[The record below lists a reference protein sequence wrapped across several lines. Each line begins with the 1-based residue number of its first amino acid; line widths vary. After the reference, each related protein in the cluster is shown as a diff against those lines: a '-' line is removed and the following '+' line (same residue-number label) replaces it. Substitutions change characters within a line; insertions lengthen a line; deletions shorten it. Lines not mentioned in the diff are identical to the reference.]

1 MIMVDDRTLLR
12 PVISLQKYTSMGK
25 PMNIPVT

>member
-1 MIMVDDRTLLR
+1 LYDHGGRQF
-12 PVISLQKYTSMGK
+12 ISLQKYTIMGK